1 MRSPEALT
9 KEVTPP
15 VFFENL
21 EGARQPVR
29 LDFSSPRRKLRTAVL
44 AILALFLPVIVA
56 LFLNGFDFQRLTL
69 GGSAVWFCI
78 MVPVVPVYILKFD
91 VIERYDRPWIYIRS
105 PEGKEKRWRPKRDK
119 SGITAKDV
127 LRVLFVPPLSLAI
140 WFGIACFCAMC
151 YLTAFG
157 FGD

>member
-1 MRSPEALT
+1 M
-9 KEVTPP
+9 P
-15 VFFENL
+15 VL
-21 EGARQPVR
+21 LPVYYLREGGVLA
-29 LDFSSPRRKLRTAVL
+29 AVL
-44 AILALFLPVIVA
+44 AILALFLPVIIA

-78 MVPVVPVYILKFD
+78 MVPVVPIYILKFD
-91 VIERYDRPWIYIRS
+91 VIERYDRPWIYVRY